1 MKVTTYGLDLAKRLF
16 QVHWVDM
23 VTGEICRRQLKRA
36 EVAEFFANCEPS
48 VVAMEASCRKVGEEA
63 ST

>member
-16 QVHWVDM
+16 QVHWVDV

-36 EVAEFFANCEPS
+36 EVAELAHDRTYQRDY
-48 VVAMEASCRKVGEEA
+48 VARAA
-63 ST
+63 